1 MPTDPSSKVLS
12 QAELEYIEEV
22 GLFFGGVGLPRMA
35 GRVLGALLVADPPE
49 QSAEELAATLQ
60 ASRGSISTSTRLLEA
75 TGIVDRLSKPGER
88 KLRFRNRPGAWA
100 EVMKRRMA
108 AVSAF
113 RALAERG
120 LGVLKSDDPEVR
132 RGLEEMRDFMAYWEA
147 AFPRLFADWEEEA
160 AARGEASSKASQER
174 EERHAS

>member
-1 MPTDPSSKVLS
+1 MPDDATTTPIST
-12 QAELEYIEEV
+12 ARLEYIEEI
-22 GLFFGGVGLPRMA
+22 GLFFGALGLPRMA

-49 QSAEELAATLQ
+49 QSAEELALTLQ

-75 TGIVDRLSKPGER
+75 TGIIDRVSKPGER
-88 KLRFRNRPGAWA
+88 KMRFRNRPGAWG

-108 AVSAF
+108 AVGAF

-120 LGVLKSDDPEVR
+120 LGVLSSDDPEVR

-147 AFPRLFADWEEEA
+147 AFPRLFADWEEVA
-160 AARGEASSKASQER
+160 SARGGTAGKETGSKEKEPS
-174 EERHAS
+174 